1 MTIVIPQQNRKMSI
15 SQLAKKYGRAESTI
29 SRYLQDM
36 GASKPREQYEKD
48 ALERRRIAYELRQTG
63 LKWRE
68 VAEEMGVSITNA
80 QMLGQRY
87 KKYLDN
93 LAKTA

>member
-1 MTIVIPQQNRKMSI
+1 MNIVVPQQNRKISI

-36 GASKPREQYEKD
+36 GASKTREQYEKD

-68 VAEEMGVSITNA
+68 VAEKMGISEANA
-80 QMLGQRY
+80 KMLGQRY
-87 KKYLDN
+87 KQKL
-93 LAKTA
+93 KETA